1 MNVTKQICMH
11 AQNRRN
17 DLALITENE
26 CLDWMSFNAKVNA
39 AANVLLSSGVLP
51 KQRIAISVTDQ
62 LLHLFFSLGLA
73 RLGATQIALPPVDPV
88 STRAAIASKLGL
100 SAVIVE
106 DPREG
111 LVGLKAIT
119 VDTKQLNNTP
129 VNLDQSH
136 SDNGD
141 NSFLLLQSSGTTG
154 DPKFSELT
162 HQMAIDRLERYKTY
176 FGTSS
181 SDIFWPA
188 SRLDFV
194 VAKQRV
200 FHSLQ
205 SGAAICLVPGRAI
218 DSSLLKFLDHS
229 GVTMACGT
237 PSHMA
242 QILNASKG
250 SISLPKLR
258 VFEVRSATVSEAL
271 RKSFRDTITPG
282 LYVAYA
288 TNEVEVACL
297 ADPELQ
303 TQVKDTVGCPVTG
316 MAVEVVDSHG
326 ARVPNGEAGAI
337 RISGAGVISQY
348 LDNPEA
354 TAKSFKDGWFY
365 PGDLG
370 RFEGDSLVFLG
381 RSDDLMIFDGMNIYP
396 VEIENALMLH
406 PAVSEVAALPLKHP
420 RFQDAPVAAVILR
433 SSVSADELLA
443 HCKSILG
450 NKSPKDI
457 KILDKFPTNAM
468 GKTLKREIRK
478 LFEDE
483 ITSSTGATN
492 PSPSRSRFIEFQF
505 SAPVQVDFASL
516 TAWLNLLDDEGKH
529 QKLGSEPGAVN
540 QGSAWLD
547 VVLALS
553 TSLLRSLRV
562 PIFTPPAV
570 RSCLREHGAEQK
582 WKAICERPDP
592 SLVLPKVFEG
602 VLKASYKIA
611 TWCATANP
619 DSSTDRERFYK
630 FIETDVRRPFAKMTL
645 WVKSTIEVLRVAHR
659 LNIPYFLLPGRVF
672 QVGMG
677 SAACRIDRSIT
688 DQDSALGMGW
698 TQSKILTAQL
708 LSQGGLPAPRHLAV
722 NSVEQAK
729 KASEHIGF
737 PLVVKPSDLER
748 GEGVTVDLQAD
759 TLESAFNEAVK
770 RSPSKTALIEQQVA
784 GVCHRIFVLD
794 GKLLYAVRRLPIG
807 VYADGRSTIKDLVD
821 AECQAQHRLPP
832 GKRSGIRP
840 LDELAVH
847 MLRRQGWTAESI
859 PSAGR
864 FVALRRI
871 ETTAWGGVDEDVT
884 ETIHPDNVKAA
895 IEASKL
901 FGLQVA
907 GVDIISQDITQP
919 WHSNSAIINE
929 VNYAPLLGG
938 GEISRSYIPTFLN
951 TLIKDGGRI
960 PIHAHVGGT
969 AALDAAREEWKQMV
983 NSGLRAALVSPQQTF
998 LSDGLPKVMP
1008 LAGLYARCR
1017 ALILSPDIDALV
1029 LVIQDDEFLNTGLP
1043 FDSVTVVRETGGELV
1058 SHREKSPL
1066 ANEQANNLRLL
1077 LKSWVHSARKADAEK
1092 V

>member
-1 MNVTKQICMH
+1 MNVTDPIISH
-11 AQNRRN
+11 AKSRPQE
-17 DLALITENE
+17 LALITENE
-26 CLDWMSFNAKVNA
+26 RLDWLSFNAKVNA
-39 AANVLLSSGVLP
+39 AANVLLSNGVLP
-51 KQRIAISVTDQ
+51 KQLIAISIRDQ
-62 LLHLFFSLGLA
+62 FLHLFFSLGLA

-88 STRAAIASKLGL
+88 STRASTASKLGL

-106 DPREG
+106 NPLDA
-111 LVGLKAIT
+111 LNGLKAIT
-119 VDTKQLNNTP
+119 VDSKTLSNSP
-129 VNLDQSH
+129 VTLDQSH
-136 SDNGD
+136 SDTGD
-141 NSFLLLQSSGTTG
+141 NTFLLLQSSGTTG

-162 HQMAIDRLERYKTY
+162 HQMAFDRLKRYKTY
-176 FGTSS
+176 FGTSPR
-181 SDIFWPA
+181 DIFWPT

-205 SGAAICLVPGRAI
+205 SGAAICLVSGRAI

-237 PSHMA
+237 PAHMV
-242 QILNASKG
+242 QILNVSKD

-271 RKSFRDTITPG
+271 RKSFRDKITPG

-297 ADPELQ
+297 ANPELQ
-303 TQVKDTVGCPVTG
+303 TQVKDTVGCPVAG
-316 MAVEVVDSHG
+316 MSVEVVNSDGS
-326 ARVPNGEAGAI
+326 RVPNGEAGAI

-348 LDNPEA
+348 LDNLEA

-381 RSDDLMIFDGMNIYP
+381 RSDDMMIFDGMNIYP

-420 RFQDAPVAAVILR
+420 RFQDVPVAAVILR
-433 SSVSADELLA
+433 SSVSVDELLG

-450 NKSPKDI
+450 IKSPKSI

-483 ITSSTGATN
+483 ITSPTRAVHS
-492 PSPSRSRFIEFQF
+492 SPSRSRFIEFQF
-505 SAPVQVDFASL
+505 SPPVQVDFYSL
-516 TAWLNLLDDEGKH
+516 TTWLNLLEDDGKQ
-529 QKLGSEPGAVN
+529 QKLDFGRGAVN
-540 QGSAWLD
+540 EGSAWLD
-547 VVLALS
+547 VVLSLS
-553 TSLLRSLRV
+553 ASLLRSLRV
-562 PIFTPPAV
+562 PIFVSPMV

-592 SLVLPKVFEG
+592 SLVAPKVFEG
-602 VLKASYKIA
+602 VLKASFKLA

-619 DSSTDRERFYK
+619 DASSDRERFFN
-630 FIETDVRRPFAKMTL
+630 FIETDVRRPFMKMMPQG
-645 WVKSTIEVLRVAHR
+645 KSTIEVLRVAHR
-659 LNIPYFLLPGRVF
+659 LNLPYFPLPGGIF

-677 SAACRIDRSIT
+677 SAGCRIDRSTT
-688 DQDSALGMGW
+688 DQDSALGMRW
-698 TQSKILTAQL
+698 TNKMLTSQL
-708 LSQGGLPAPRHLAV
+708 LRQGGLPAPRHVAV
-722 NSVEQAK
+722 NSAEQAK

-748 GEGVTVDLQAD
+748 GEGVTVDVQAD
-759 TLESAFNEAVK
+759 NLEAAFNEAVK

-784 GVCHRIFVLD
+784 GVCHRLFVLD

-807 VYADGRSTIKDLVD
+807 VYADGGSTIRDLVN
-821 AECQAQHRLPP
+821 AECQAQNRMPP
-832 GKRSGIRP
+832 WKRSGIRP
-840 LDELAVH
+840 IDNLAIH
-847 MLRRQGWTAESI
+847 MLRRQDWTDEST
-859 PSAGR
+859 PEAGR

-907 GVDIISQDITQP
+907 GVDIMSQDITQP
-919 WHSNSAIINE
+919 WYSNGAIINE

-938 GEISRSYIPTFLN
+938 GEISRSHIPTFLN
-951 TLIKDGGRI
+951 TLIRDGGRI
-960 PIHAHVGGT
+960 PIHVHVGGS
-969 AALDAAREEWKQMV
+969 AALDAAREEWTQMV
-983 NSGLRAALVSPQQTF
+983 NSGLRAALVSSQQTL

-1017 ALILSPDIDALV
+1017 SLILSLDNDALV
-1029 LVIQDDEFLNTGLP
+1029 LVVQDDEFLNTGLP
-1043 FDSVTVVRETGGELV
+1043 FDLVTVVRESGGELA
-1058 SHREKSPL
+1058 SHREKRPL
-1066 ANEQANNLRLL
+1066 NNEEANNMWRL
-1077 LKSWVHSARKADAEK
+1077 LKSWAHRTDAGVK
-1092 V
+1092 DA

>member
-1 MNVTKQICMH
+1 MNVTKPISLN
-11 AQNRRN
+11 AQNRPN

-26 CLDWMSFNAKVNA
+26 RLDWISFDAKVNA
-39 AANVLLSSGVLP
+39 AANVLLSKGALP
-51 KQRIAISVTDQ
+51 GQRVAISVRDQ
-62 LLHLFFSLGLA
+62 FLHLFFSLALA

-88 STRAAIASKLGL
+88 SIRAAIASKLGL

-106 DPREG
+106 NPNEG
-111 LVGLKAIT
+111 LDGLKAIT
-119 VDTKQLNNTP
+119 VDAKTLTNSP
-129 VNLDQSH
+129 VTLDQIQSET
-136 SDNGD
+136 GD
-141 NSFLLLQSSGTTG
+141 NAFLLLQSSGTTG

-162 HQMAIDRLERYKTY
+162 HQMAFDRLERYKTY

-205 SGAAICLVPGRAI
+205 SGAAICLVSGRAI
-218 DSSLLKFLDHS
+218 GSSLLEFLDHS

-250 SISLPKLR
+250 STSLPKLR

-271 RKSFRDTITPG
+271 RKSFKDRITPG

-326 ARVPNGEAGAI
+326 YRIPNGEAGAI

-381 RSDDLMIFDGMNIYP
+381 RSDDMMIFDGMNIYP

-420 RFQDAPVAAVILR
+420 RFQDVPVAAVILR
-433 SSVSADELLA
+433 SSVSVDELLA

-450 NKSPKDI
+450 IKSPKNI

-483 ITSSTGATN
+483 MTCSTGAIN
-492 PSPSRSRFIEFQF
+492 PSPNRSHVIEIRF
-505 SAPVQVDFASL
+505 SAPVQVDFSSL
-516 TAWLNLLDDEGKH
+516 TTWLNLLDDDGKQ
-529 QKLGSEPGAVN
+529 QKLDFEHGVGNE
-540 QGSAWLD
+540 GSAWLN

-553 TSLLRSLRV
+553 TSLVRSLRAPV
-562 PIFTPPAV
+562 FVAPAV
-570 RSCLREHGAEQK
+570 RSCLSNAGADKK

-592 SLVLPKVFEG
+592 SLVPPKVFEG
-602 VLKASYKIA
+602 VLKASFKLA

-619 DSSTDRERFYK
+619 DASTDRERFFN
-630 FIETDVRRPFAKMTL
+630 FIETDVRRPFTKMMPRG
-645 WVKSTIEVLRVAHR
+645 KSTIEVLRVANR
-659 LNIPYFLLPGRVF
+659 LNIPYFPLPGGIF

-677 SAACRIDRSIT
+677 SAGCRIDRSTT
-688 DQDSALGMGW
+688 DQDSALGMRW
-698 TQSKILTAQL
+698 TKSKMLTAQL
-708 LSQGGLPAPRHLAV
+708 LRQGGLPAPRHVAV
-722 NSVEQAK
+722 NSAEQAK

-748 GEGVTVDLQAD
+748 GEGVTVDVQAD
-759 TLESAFNEAVK
+759 TLEAAFNEAVK
-770 RSPSKTALIEQQVA
+770 RSPSKTALVEQQVA
-784 GVCHRIFVLD
+784 GVCHRLFVLD

-807 VYADGRSTIKDLVD
+807 VYADGRLTIKDLVD
-821 AECQAQHRLPP
+821 AECQAQHLLPP
-832 GKRSGIRP
+832 WKRSGIRP
-840 LDELAVH
+840 LDELAMQ
-847 MLRRQGWTAESI
+847 MLRRQGWTTDSVPEE
-859 PSAGR
+859 GR

-884 ETIHPDNVKAA
+884 ETIHPDNVEAA

-919 WHSNSAIINE
+919 WYSNGAIINE

-938 GEISRSYIPTFLN
+938 GEISRSHIPTFLN
-951 TLIKDGGRI
+951 TLTRDGGRI
-960 PIHAHVGGT
+960 PIHVHVGGS
-969 AALDAAREEWKQMV
+969 AALGAAKEEWKQLV
-983 NSGLRAALVSPQQTF
+983 TSGLRAALVSSQQTL

-1008 LAGLYARCR
+1008 LVGLYARSR
-1017 ALILSPDIDALV
+1017 SLILSPDIDALV
-1029 LVIQDDEFLNTGLP
+1029 LVVQDDEFLNTGLP
-1043 FDSVTVVRETGGELV
+1043 FDAVTVVRDDGGEFV

-1066 ANEQANNLRLL
+1066 SDEQANQLRLL
-1077 LKSWVHSARKADAEK
+1077 LKSWVRGADDCVQEA
-1092 V
+1092 

>member
-1 MNVTKQICMH
+1 MNVTDPIILH
-11 AQNRRN
+11 AQNRPN
-17 DLALITENE
+17 DLALITENDR
-26 CLDWMSFNAKVNA
+26 LDWASFNAKVNA
-39 AANVLLSSGVLP
+39 AANFLLSNGVVP
-51 KQRIAISVTDQ
+51 KQRIAISIRNQ
-62 LLHLFFSLGLA
+62 SLHLFFSLGLA

-106 DPREG
+106 NPHEG
-111 LVGLKAIT
+111 LDGLTAVT
-119 VDTKQLNNTP
+119 VDAKILKNSPET
-129 VNLDQSH
+129 LDQSH
-136 SDNGD
+136 SDTGD
-141 NSFLLLQSSGTTG
+141 NPFLLLQSSGTTG

-162 HQMAIDRLERYKTY
+162 HQMAFDRLERYKTY

-205 SGAAICLVPGRAI
+205 SGAAICLVSGRAI

-303 TQVKDTVGCPVTG
+303 TQVKDTVGVPVGG

-326 ARVPNGEAGAI
+326 SRVPNGEAGAI

-381 RSDDLMIFDGMNIYP
+381 RSDDMMIFDGMNIYP

-420 RFQDAPVAAVILR
+420 RFQDVPVAAVILR
-433 SSVSADELLA
+433 SSVSVDELLA

-450 NKSPKDI
+450 IKSPKNI
-457 KILDKFPTNAM
+457 KILDKLPTNAM

-483 ITSSTGATN
+483 ISSSSN
-492 PSPSRSRFIEFQF
+492 DFSSSPSRSPFVEIQF
-505 SAPVQVDFASL
+505 SAPVQVDFPAL
-516 TAWLNLLDDEGKH
+516 TTWLNLLNDDGKQ
-529 QKLGSEPGAVN
+529 QKLDFGRGAVN
-540 QGSAWLD
+540 EGSAWLE
-547 VVLALS
+547 VVLSLS

-562 PIFTPPAV
+562 PVFVAPAV
-570 RSCLREHGAEQK
+570 RSCVSRTGAEQK

-592 SLVLPKVFEG
+592 SLVPPKVFEG
-602 VLKASYKIA
+602 LLKVSFKIA

-619 DSSTDRERFYK
+619 DSSADRERFYK
-630 FIETDVRRPFAKMTL
+630 FIETDVRRPFVKMTPRG
-645 WVKSTIEVLRVAHR
+645 KSTIEVLRVAHR
-659 LNIPYFLLPGRVF
+659 LNIPYFPLPRGVF

-677 SAACRIDRSIT
+677 SAGCRIDRSTT
-688 DQDSALGMGW
+688 DQDSALGMRW
-698 TQSKILTAQL
+698 TKSKILTAQL

-748 GEGVTVDLQAD
+748 GEGVTVDVQAD

-784 GVCHRIFVLD
+784 GVCHRLFVLD

-832 GKRSGIRP
+832 WKRSGIRP

-847 MLRRQGWTAESI
+847 MLRRQGWTAGSV
-859 PSAGR
+859 PAAGR

-919 WHSNSAIINE
+919 WYSNGAIINE

-938 GEISRSYIPTFLN
+938 GEISRSHIPTFLN

-960 PIHAHVGGT
+960 PIHAHIGGM
-969 AALDAAREEWKQMV
+969 AALDAAREEWNQMV
-983 NSGLRAALVSPQQTF
+983 NSGLRAALVSPQQTL

-1017 ALILSPDIDALV
+1017 SLILSPDIDALV
-1029 LVIQDDEFLNTGLP
+1029 LVIQDDEFLHTGLP
-1043 FDSVTVVRETGGELV
+1043 LDSVTVVRDTGGELV

-1066 ANEQANNLRLL
+1066 ANQQANNLRLL
-1077 LKSWVHSARKADAEK
+1077 LKSWVCGADDGVQEA
-1092 V
+1092 